1 MNPSISRKMDMVKNV
16 FLNKKRLEESL
27 TFAEF
32 IDNNPRYYDDIDEF
46 YEEDY
51 PQLQL
56 LIEGNSNRKVS
67 TKKNKISNKKIC
79 RIKNNKGD
87 FVDIKKIK
95 QDKKDDSHVLELPP
109 PDGDENLITIGNQMS
124 IPESLRLLEKVKRGK
139 KKFRDFYRN
148 TDTEFFKP
156 KFVRKETE
164 EILF

>member
-1 MNPSISRKMDMVKNV
+1 MNPSISRKMDMVKDV
-16 FLNKKRLEESL
+16 FLNNKRIEESIA
-27 TFAEF
+27 FAEF
-32 IDNNPRYYDDIDEF
+32 IDNHDAIYDDDF
-46 YEEDY
+46 SY
-51 PQLQL
+51 PQL
-56 LIEGNSNRKVS
+56 LIEGNSRKKVS

-95 QDKKDDSHVLELPP
+95 QDKKDDTNLLELPP
-109 PDGDENLITIGNQMS
+109 PDGDENLISIGNQMT
-124 IPESLRLLEKVKRGK
+124 IPESLKLLERIKRGK

-148 TDTEFFKP
+148 TDTEFYKP

>member
-32 IDNNPRYYDDIDEF
+32 IDNNPRYFDQVDEF

-51 PQLQL
+51 PELQL

-67 TKKNKISNKKIC
+67 TKKNKISNSRKC
-79 RIKNNKGD
+79 RIKNSKGD
-87 FVDIKKIK
+87 YVDIKKIK
-95 QDKKDDSHVLELPP
+95 NDKKDDTNLLELPP
-109 PDGDENLITIGNQMS
+109 PEGDENLISIGNQMT

-139 KKFRDFYRN
+139 KKFRDFYSN
-148 TDTEFFKP
+148 TDTEFYKP

>member
-16 FLNKKRLEESL
+16 FLNKKRLDESL

-32 IDNNPRYYDDIDEF
+32 IDNNPRYYDEVDEF

-79 RIKNNKGD
+79 RIKNNKGE

-95 QDKKDDSHVLELPP
+95 QDKRDDSHVLELPS
-109 PDGDENLITIGNQMS
+109 PDGEENLISIGNQMT

-139 KKFRDFYRN
+139 KKFKDFIN
-148 TDTEFFKP
+148 QKP
-156 KFVRKETE
+156 KFLRKEVE
-164 EILF
+164 ENIY

>member
-1 MNPSISRKMDMVKNV
+1 MKPSISRKMDMVKDV
-16 FLNKKRLEESL
+16 FLDNKKIEESIA
-27 TFAEF
+27 FAEF
-32 IDNNPRYYDDIDEF
+32 IENHDAIYDD
-46 YEEDY
+46 DY
-51 PQLQL
+51 TYPQL
-56 LIEGNSNRKVS
+56 LIEGNSRKKVS

-139 KKFRDFYRN
+139 KKFRDFMN
-148 TDTEFFKP
+148 QKP
-156 KFVRKETE
+156 TFIRKKTE

>member
-1 MNPSISRKMDMVKNV
+1 MKRSISRKMDMVKNV
-16 FLNKKRLEESL
+16 FLNKKRLDESL

-32 IDNNPRYYDDIDEF
+32 IDNNPRYYDEVDEF

-95 QDKKDDSHVLELPP
+95 QDKKDDTNLLELPP
-109 PDGDENLITIGNQMS
+109 PDGDENLISIGNQMT

-139 KKFRDFYRN
+139 KKFRDFYRY

>member
-1 MNPSISRKMDMVKNV
+1 MKRSISRKMDMVKNV
-16 FLNKKRLEESL
+16 FLNKKRLDESL

-32 IDNNPRYYDDIDEF
+32 IDNNPRYYDEVDEF

>member
-32 IDNNPRYYDDIDEF
+32 IDNNPRYFDQVDEF

-51 PQLQL
+51 PELQL

-95 QDKKDDSHVLELPP
+95 QDKKDDSHVLELPS
-109 PDGDENLITIGNQMS
+109 PDGEENPISIGNQMT

-139 KKFRDFYRN
+139 KKFKDFISQ
-148 TDTEFFKP
+148 KP
-156 KFVRKETE
+156 TFIRRKTE
-164 EILF
+164 EILY

>member
-1 MNPSISRKMDMVKNV
+1 MDMVKNV
-16 FLNKKRLEESL
+16 FLNNKRLKESIA
-27 TFAEF
+27 FGEF
-32 IDNNPRYYDDIDEF
+32 IDNHYAS

-51 PQLQL
+51 PELYL
-56 LIEGNSNRKVS
+56 LIEGNSRRKVS

-139 KKFRDFYRN
+139 KKFRDFMN
-148 TDTEFFKP
+148 QKP
-156 KFVRKETE
+156 TFIRKKTE

>member
-32 IDNNPRYYDDIDEF
+32 IDNNPRYFDQVDEF

-51 PQLQL
+51 PELQL

-67 TKKNKISNKKIC
+67 TKKNKISNNKKC
-79 RIKNNKGD
+79 RIKNNKGEY
-87 FVDIKKIK
+87 VDIKKIK
-95 QDKKDDSHVLELPP
+95 QDKKDDSHILELPP
-109 PDGDENLITIGNQMS
+109 PEGDENLITIGNQMG

-139 KKFRDFYRN
+139 KKFKDFISQ
-148 TDTEFFKP
+148 KP
-156 KFVRKETE
+156 TFIRKKTE